1 MIWPNPDQKD
11 KKGPSDVENV
21 NDYPVILLF
30 PSIHRVPFM
39 SWLPSF
45 PDPTYPPPTTSYKL
59 QIQITNTNYKYE
71 LQIQITQI
79 QQAASPLL

>member
-1 MIWPNPDQKD
+1 MMEML
-11 KKGPSDVENV
+11 GEATSDVENV

-59 QIQITNTNYKYE
+59 QIHF
-71 LQIQITQI
+71 LSQI
-79 QQAASPLL
+79 QQAARPLL